1 MISENEELRSNH
13 LEGFKSSAS
22 GSRHLDP
29 NAPLNAE
36 IIADL
41 QEQVDVLRGE
51 NNLLMEQRS
60 VLMSELEGHQEELEK
75 KTADVAQLKQQLF
88 AAVGD
93 VQTLSKRAEQA
104 EKDRDTAASQA
115 LSYGDVLGKAEVGQE
130 ALAEQVATLQQ
141 RCRDSD
147 AMVNE
152 YKKQL
157 RSLSTKSEDDSSLTL
172 KRVQDAENRVRELHG
187 ALFTKTQELDAA
199 NEMVRKLRNEYQ
211 TTRQDA
217 EGMLQVMGG
226 LERQLSEYASREADV
241 DKRDKSC
248 KEREEEML
256 IFKEQVSDRRT
267 VEQSCF
273 VQSFCFRFMQI
284 LNFLIFI
291 SVQCS

>member
-1 MISENEELRSNH
+1 MLISENEELRSAH
-13 LEGFKSSAS
+13 LDGFKSA
-22 GSRHLDP
+22 GSVRLDP
-29 NAPLNAE
+29 NAPLNTE

-60 VLMSELEGHQEELEK
+60 VLMSELEGHQAELERK
-75 KTADVAQLKQQLF
+75 AAEGAQLKQQLF

-93 VQTLSKRAEQA
+93 VQTLTKRAEQA
-104 EKDRDTAASQA
+104 EKDRDTAAGQA
-115 LSYGDVLGKAEVGQE
+115 LSYSDVLGKAEVGQE
-130 ALAEQVATLQQ
+130 ALADQVHTLQQ
-141 RCRDSD
+141 KCRESESLI
-147 AMVNE
+147 NE

-157 RSLSTKSEDDSSLTL
+157 RALSNKGEDDSALSL

-187 ALFTKTQELDAA
+187 ALFSKTQELDAS
-199 NEMVRKLRNEYQ
+199 NELVRKLRSEYQ

-226 LERQLSEYASREADV
+226 LERQLSEYAAREADV

-256 IFKEQVSDRRT
+256 IFKEQVTSG
-267 VEQSCF
+267 SSLHLLAKYNLPC
-273 VQSFCFRFMQI
+273 
-284 LNFLIFI
+284 NFNFKI
-291 SVQCS
+291 SAI